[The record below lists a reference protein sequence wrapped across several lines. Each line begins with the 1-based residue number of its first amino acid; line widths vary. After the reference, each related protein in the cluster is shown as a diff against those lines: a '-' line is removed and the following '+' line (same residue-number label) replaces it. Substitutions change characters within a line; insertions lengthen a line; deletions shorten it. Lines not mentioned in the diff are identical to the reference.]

1 MFSTHYSHPR
11 NNITFDSNTTIT
23 MENENK
29 YRLPE
34 EQKFEVF
41 GQMMTEAEYD
51 AWVENNIASS
61 QPKVSNQLLEACLF
75 SDLEGIKDGLKEVS
89 DRSVL
94 EDVNLYSIPTPL
106 YHLTL
111 LNQMVFDTEYWT
123 DIDEDKQAA
132 VAWMEERTKR
142 VIDFWLEF
150 YGVDELPQPK
160 YEDYTID
167 DFFCAMLEDDD
178 EEILDA
184 PKEAFIQ
191 HGCREIDVDLYLA
204 TDRFQ
209 FNKAEALLKQGAN
222 PCAELHYS
230 GNPDH
235 GDWAYHRIGAE
246 VVFLALELLPLY
258 KEAFDGQTPTLH
270 GDEYRDLLG
279 LAEHVKMEKLFE
291 KYCHIWDNNDDKESI

>member
-1 MFSTHYSHPR
+1 
-11 NNITFDSNTTIT
+11 

-51 AWVENNIASS
+51 ACAENNIARS
-61 QPKVSNQLLEACLF
+61 QPKVSNQLLRACLF

-123 DIDEDKQAA
+123 DIDDDKQEA
-132 VAWMEERTKR
+132 VAWMEERTKC
-142 VIDFWLEF
+142 VIDFWREF

-178 EEILDA
+178 EDILDA
-184 PKEAFIQ
+184 PKDAFIQ

-204 TDRFQ
+204 TNRFQ

-222 PCAELHYS
+222 PCAELKY
-230 GNPDH
+230 NENQYDV
-235 GDWAYHRIGAE
+235 DWAYHRIGAE

-270 GDEYRDLLG
+270 GEEYRDLLG

>member
-1 MFSTHYSHPR
+1 
-11 NNITFDSNTTIT
+11 

-51 AWVENNIASS
+51 AWAENNIARS
-61 QPKVSNQLLEACLF
+61 QPKVSNQLLRACLF

-123 DIDEDKQAA
+123 DIDEDKQEA
-132 VAWMEERTKR
+132 VAWMEERTKC
-142 VIDFWLEF
+142 VIDFWREF

-178 EEILDA
+178 EDILDA
-184 PKEAFIQ
+184 PKDAFIQ

-204 TDRFQ
+204 TNRFQ

-222 PCAELHYS
+222 PCAELKY
-230 GNPDH
+230 NENQYDV
-235 GDWAYHRIGAE
+235 DWAYHRIGAE

-270 GDEYRDLLG
+270 GEEYRDLLG

-291 KYCHIWDNNDDKESI
+291 KYCHIWYNNDDKESI

>member
-1 MFSTHYSHPR
+1 
-11 NNITFDSNTTIT
+11 

-51 AWVENNIASS
+51 AWVENNIARS

-75 SDLEGIKDGLKEVS
+75 SDLEGIKDGLKEIS
-89 DRSVL
+89 DRSAL
-94 EDVNLYSIPTPL
+94 DDVNLYSIPTPL

-123 DIDEDKQAA
+123 DIDEDKQEA
-132 VAWMEERTKR
+132 VAWMEERTKC
-142 VIDFWLEF
+142 VIDFWREF

-178 EEILDA
+178 EDILDA
-184 PKEAFIQ
+184 PKDAFIQ

-204 TDRFQ
+204 TNRFQ

-222 PCAELHYS
+222 PCAELKY
-230 GNPDH
+230 NENQYDV
-235 GDWAYHRIGAE
+235 DWAYHRIGAE

-270 GDEYRDLLG
+270 GEEYRDLLG

-291 KYCHIWDNNDDKESI
+291 KYCHIWYNNDDKESI

>member
-1 MFSTHYSHPR
+1 
-11 NNITFDSNTTIT
+11 

-51 AWVENNIASS
+51 AWAENNIARS
-61 QPKVSNQLLEACLF
+61 QPKVSNQLLRACLF

-123 DIDEDKQAA
+123 DIDDDKQEA
-132 VAWMEERTKR
+132 VAWMEERTKC
-142 VIDFWLEF
+142 VIDFWREL

-178 EEILDA
+178 EDILDA
-184 PKEAFIQ
+184 PKDAFIQ

-204 TDRFQ
+204 TNRFQ

-222 PCAELHYS
+222 PCAELKY
-230 GNPDH
+230 NENQYDV
-235 GDWAYHRIGAE
+235 DWAYHRIGAE

-270 GDEYRDLLG
+270 GEEYRDLLG

-291 KYCHIWDNNDDKESI
+291 KYCHIWYNNDDKESI

>member
-1 MFSTHYSHPR
+1 
-11 NNITFDSNTTIT
+11 

-51 AWVENNIASS
+51 AWAENNIARS
-61 QPKVSNQLLEACLF
+61 QPKVSNQLLRACLF

-123 DIDEDKQAA
+123 DIDDDKQEA
-132 VAWMEERTKR
+132 VAWMEERTKC
-142 VIDFWLEF
+142 VIDFWREF

-178 EEILDA
+178 EDILDA
-184 PKEAFIQ
+184 PKDAFIQ

-204 TDRFQ
+204 TNRFQ

-222 PCAELHYS
+222 PCAELKY
-230 GNPDH
+230 NENQYDV
-235 GDWAYHRIGAE
+235 DWAYHRIGAE

-270 GDEYRDLLG
+270 GEEYRDLLG

-291 KYCHIWDNNDDKESI
+291 KYCHIWYNNDDKESI